1 MDNGVS
7 KRKLGEKMNSLYQVL
22 HVVVQRVLKVVNLNS
37 PALTID
43 PEGQF
48 EALLMGQFGALMM
61 QTKKSTI
68 FLDEVKRLIS
78 MSFKVGAQRMS
89 LPTKATSKLG
99 K

>member
-7 KRKLGEKMNSLYQVL
+7 ERKLGEKMNSLYQVL
-22 HVVVQRVLKVVNLNS
+22 HVVVQRVLRLVNLNS
-37 PALTID
+37 PALNID

-61 QTKKSTI
+61 QTKRSTI
-68 FLDEVKRLIS
+68 LLDEVKRLIS
-78 MSFKVGAQRMS
+78 MIFKGGAQRLS
-89 LPTKATSKLG
+89 LPTKATSKLV

>member
-7 KRKLGEKMNSLYQVL
+7 ERKLGEKMNFLYQVL
-22 HVVVQRVLKVVNLNS
+22 HVVVQRVLRVVNLNS
-37 PALTID
+37 PALNID

-61 QTKKSTI
+61 QTKRSTI
-68 FLDEVKRLIS
+68 LLDEVKRLIS
-78 MSFKVGAQRMS
+78 MIFKGGAQRIS
-89 LPTKATSKLG
+89 LPTKATSKLV